1 MDPRK
6 GNGMALQDIFK
17 GITERLQTT
26 ASVESVYGEPIVADG
41 KTIIPVARV
50 RYGFGGGFGEGSD
63 DNESSSDEGQ
73 AGGSG
78 GGGGG
83 GVEVTPIGIIE
94 VTPGDTRYISFEDR
108 RRLISAALV
117 GLALGA
123 IIFRRRRKK

>member
-6 GNGMALQDIFK
+6 GTGMALQNIFK

-50 RYGFGGGFGEGSD
+50 RYGFGGGNDGNG
-63 DNESSSDEGQ
+63 SSSDNGQ
-73 AGGSG
+73 VGGS
-78 GGGGG
+78 GGGG

-108 RRLISAALV
+108 RRLIRAALI

-123 IIFRRRRKK
+123 IIFRRRRGK